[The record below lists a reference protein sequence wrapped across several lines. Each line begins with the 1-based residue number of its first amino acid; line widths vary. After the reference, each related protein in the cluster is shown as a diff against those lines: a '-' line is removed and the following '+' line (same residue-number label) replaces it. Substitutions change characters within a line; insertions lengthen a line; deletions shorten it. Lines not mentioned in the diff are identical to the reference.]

1 MDFSDK
7 KDEELVRISIS
18 DQDAFSELI
27 KRYEAKLF
35 NYIKRI
41 SSLSKEDAEDIL
53 QEVFIKVYKNL
64 NGFDTDLKFSSWIY
78 RITHNE
84 VITNFRKFSRKP
96 KIFDLDTN
104 DEILENIKSD
114 LDTEKDLDLGLLR
127 DKLENVLAKMD
138 LKYREVLILK
148 FFEFKDYNEISDI
161 IKKPIG
167 TVGTLINRAKKQF
180 KDVLI
185 KLDIKI

>member
-1 MDFSDK
+1 MDFSEK
-7 KDEELVRISIS
+7 KDEELVLISIS

-27 KRYEAKLF
+27 RRYEAKLF

-64 NGFDTDLKFSSWIY
+64 NGFDVDLKFSSWIY

-96 KIFDLDTN
+96 KIFDLDIN
-104 DEILENIKSD
+104 D
-114 LDTEKDLDLGLLR
+114 
-127 DKLENVLAKMD
+127 
-138 LKYREVLILK
+138 
-148 FFEFKDYNEISDI
+148 
-161 IKKPIG
+161 
-167 TVGTLINRAKKQF
+167 
-180 KDVLI
+180 
-185 KLDIKI
+185 